1 MQKLDKVIIRRY
13 LISSETTSLF
23 TFEGVA
29 GHGTTV
35 LVSRLFRTARP
46 QPLTFSGS
54 LRRTYQAV
62 LIQ

>member
-1 MQKLDKVIIRRY
+1 MQKLVKVIIRRY

-29 GHGTTV
+29 GHGATV
-35 LVSRLFRTARP
+35 LVSRLFRTAQP
-46 QPLTFSGS
+46 QPLTFSRS